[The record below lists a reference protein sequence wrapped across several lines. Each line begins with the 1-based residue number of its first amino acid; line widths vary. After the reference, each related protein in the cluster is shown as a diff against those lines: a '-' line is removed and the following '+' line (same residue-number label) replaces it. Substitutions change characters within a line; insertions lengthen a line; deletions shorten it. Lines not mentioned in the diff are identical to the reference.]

1 MIKEIIKVND
11 LIVQYDDFVLFD
23 NLSFNVNKKDVFIIM
38 GASGCGKSSLLKVL
52 TGLVIPSK
60 GNVFIDDKEFLSAGF
75 EEKKEIMKNFGVL
88 YQSGA
93 LFSSMS
99 LKENVMMPLELYSP
113 YSSYW
118 FSF

>member
-1 MIKEIIKVND
+1 MIKEIIKVNN

-23 NLSFNVNKKDVFIIM
+23 NLSFDVNKKDIFIIM

-52 TGLVIPSK
+52 TGLVKPSK
-60 GNVFIDDKEFLSAGF
+60 GEVFIDDKDFLRADTLN
-75 EEKKEIMKNFGVL
+75 KKEIMKNFGVL

-99 LKENVMMPLELYSP
+99 LKENVMMPL
-113 YSSYW
+113 
-118 FSF
+118 